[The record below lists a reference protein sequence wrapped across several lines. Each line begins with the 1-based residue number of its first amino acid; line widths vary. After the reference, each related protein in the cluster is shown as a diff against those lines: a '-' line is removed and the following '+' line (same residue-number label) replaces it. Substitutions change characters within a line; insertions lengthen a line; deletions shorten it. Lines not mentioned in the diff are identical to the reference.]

1 MKANPTVDAYMAKLN
16 NPLKKEMEAVHKI
29 ILSSG
34 SKISEDIKWSAPSFF
49 YKYNMATFNP
59 RAKKYV
65 TLIFHKGSL
74 INDTTGLLEGDTKL
88 TRTARFYDMADV
100 KKKKPDLEKVV
111 KGWIEAMD
119 KIK

>member
-1 MKANPTVDAYMAKLN
+1 
-16 NPLKKEMEAVHKI
+16 
-29 ILSSG
+29 
-34 SKISEDIKWSAPSFF
+34 
-49 YKYNMATFNP
+49 MATFNP

-100 KKKKPDLEKVV
+100 KKRSRTWKE
-111 KGWIEAMD
+111 
-119 KIK
+119 